1 MTESQIQQQII
12 IYYKNNHKGLIFA
25 VPNGGSRNIVE
36 AKNLKL
42 TGSLAGVSD
51 LIVIQ
56 QNKILFVEVKI
67 QKGIQSEA
75 QIKFQNNVES
85 LGFEY
90 FVVRNLQQFKLI
102 L

>member
-1 MTESQIQQQII
+1 MTEAQLQQKMVIEFR
-12 IYYKNNHKGLIFA
+12 NNHKGKIFS
-25 VPNGGSRNIVE
+25 VPNGGSRNPIE

-56 QNKILFVEVKI
+56 QNRIIFVEVKI
-67 QKGIQSEA
+67 EKGTQSDV
-75 QIKFQNNVES
+75 QLKFQNDVQS
-85 LGFEY
+85 LGFDY
-90 FVVRNLQQFKLI
+90 FVVRSLKEFKAI